1 MGVVLSTTMSVG
13 HTLGM
18 TIHFLSQAHRLLAD
32 VTTGVVI
39 VIIRRWH
46 ASSPP
51 LSSNHI
57 LIELNVGEL
66 LRVRVLRQMIA
77 ISAAIIGMSIDIG

>member
-1 MGVVLSTTMSVG
+1 MGVVLCTTMSVG
-13 HTLGM
+13 HALGM
-18 TIHFLSQAHRLLAD
+18 TIHFLSQAHRLLANM
-32 VTTGVVI
+32 TAGVVI
-39 VIIRRWH
+39 IIIRRWH

-51 LSSNHI
+51 LSTNHI